1 MKLIAE
7 QLHALRKRKSE
18 LVATLRRFNDYA
30 RNQRE
35 RDSIDGIGMPVYTD
49 YLAAEEYGRA
59 VNEYSEIQQI
69 LCSCELVEKR
79 ELDKIEIGTAFY
91 AHFDGDAR
99 KERFVLVE
107 KGIPSDKDYHF
118 LSLDSDF
125 GRAVLGK
132 RAGENVVYQTG
143 SSATPIQA
151 SIDEIDQISSHYLQ
165 FLRSEKPIK
174 AKHLIITESQRAL
187 AGEELLHDCNLS
199 LERKNFLRKV
209 ILSPT
214 VKVPKDGTI
223 GIGSKVSAFILDEN
237 GEAQDVQFELI
248 DRAVSTELDCE
259 FVERKSPFGRAV
271 TGLQEKDAFI
281 VSGTNA
287 KGVILSVCNEEKEKE
302 RVF

>member
-35 RDSIDGIGMPVYTD
+35 RDSIDGIGTPVYTD

-91 AHFDGDAR
+91 AHFDGDAG

-143 SSATPIQA
+143 SSATPIQV
-151 SIDEIDQISSHYLQ
+151 SIDEIDQISKNYLH
-165 FLRSEKPIK
+165 FLRK
-174 AKHLIITESQRAL
+174 AKPTKARHLVITESQRVL
-187 AGEELLHDCNLS
+187 AGEELLHDHNLS
-199 LERKNFLRKV
+199 PERKAVLRKA

-214 VKVPKDGTI
+214 VKAPKDGTI
-223 GIGSKVSAFILDEN
+223 GIGSKVSAFIIDDD
-237 GEAQDVQFELI
+237 GEGKDLEFEVI
-248 DRAVSTELDCE
+248 DKAIATELDCDY
-259 FVERKSPFGRAV
+259 VERQSPLGRAV
-271 TGLQEKDAFI
+271 MGLQEKDTFI
-281 VSGTNA
+281 VSGTNT